1 MNKGGVVEPAGSPV
15 DQECSGVTLAEP
27 RVDEAAS
34 MDVACSGRA
43 ALSMPWWE
51 TVELM
56 KISWQTRHSAGGCAW
71 PIIVSFVLFV
81 FYYV

>member
-43 ALSMPWWE
+43 ALSMP
-51 TVELM
+51 
-56 KISWQTRHSAGGCAW
+56 
-71 PIIVSFVLFV
+71 
-81 FYYV
+81 